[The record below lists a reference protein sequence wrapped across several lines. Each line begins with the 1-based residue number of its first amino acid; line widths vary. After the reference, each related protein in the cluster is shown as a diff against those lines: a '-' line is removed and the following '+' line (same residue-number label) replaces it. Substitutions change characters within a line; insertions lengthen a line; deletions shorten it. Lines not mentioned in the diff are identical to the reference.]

1 MPPVKHEL
9 PALKNGLLKNE
20 VQLQPWTM
28 RRSLA
33 VFYLICCT
41 VFSASS
47 HKLDRIDEPAIENQ
61 PRHVAVETNDSDD
74 LPHVISRKQQ
84 ETAQLHD
91 EGDEY
96 FIGDIFN
103 AIKKMGDG
111 MNKVVKHAGGNLVD
125 SLEKFNKALKEHMA
139 SIVSQNKSSSLK

>member
-1 MPPVKHEL
+1 
-9 PALKNGLLKNE
+9 
-20 VQLQPWTM
+20 M

-47 HKLDRIDEPAIENQ
+47 HKLDKIDESAIESQ
-61 PRHVAVETNDSDD
+61 PRHVAVVTSDSDD
-74 LPHVISRKQQ
+74 LPHAISRKQQ
-84 ETAQLHD
+84 ETAQWLKQLQD
-91 EGDEY
+91 EGEEY

-111 MNKVVKHAGGNLVD
+111 MKKVVEHTGGNLVD